1 MLRVEFV
8 EVAKEMTMDELR
20 LALDVFQAELAQRQG
35 LEKFTLPEH
44 IERLLN

>member
-1 MLRVEFV
+1 MLRCEFA

-20 LALDVFQAELAQRQG
+20 LALDVFQVEMAQRQG

-44 IERLLN
+44 VQALLN